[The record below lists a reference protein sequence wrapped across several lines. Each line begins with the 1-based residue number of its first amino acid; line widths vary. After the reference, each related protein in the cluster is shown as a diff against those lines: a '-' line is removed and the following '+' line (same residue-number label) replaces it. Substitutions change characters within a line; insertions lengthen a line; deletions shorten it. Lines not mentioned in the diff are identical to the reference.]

1 MLVFDTNILI
11 YALDARASIHEACV
25 SRLEQ
30 ARRDAAEPSYL
41 TWSICYEFLR
51 VATHPRVLARPRRL
65 EEAWDFLEAL
75 LDSPGFSILLPTDRH
90 QAALA
95 QTIREEPDMRGNR
108 VHDMHIA
115 TLMREHGISR
125 ICTMDAGFRR
135 FPFLSVEEP

>member
-11 YALDARASIHEACV
+11 YGQNEDSSFHEACA

-30 ARRDAAEPSYL
+30 AKTDPSPSFL

-51 VATHPRVLARPRRL
+51 ATTHPAYSPSPLRAA
-65 EEAWDFLEAL
+65 EAWDFIENLLE
-75 LDSPGFSILLPTDRH
+75 SPSFSILLPTERH

-95 QTIREEPDMRGNR
+95 QTIRESPDVRGNR

-115 TLMREHGISR
+115 ALMREHGVSR

-135 FPFLSVEEP
+135 FPFLTAAPP